1 MSIKLIINP
10 AAGRGKAFKLS
21 EKVIHEFEKRGTDFE
36 YEYTT
41 NPRHAVDISREAST
55 KFQKVI
61 AFGGDGTVNE
71 VGEGL
76 VGSDAIF
83 GVIPLGSGNDFANE
97 IGMPANISDAVDIIL
112 SDDFHTIDII
122 KVNDRVS
129 LNTAGVGFNG
139 TVSEVVKS
147 IRYLKGKSAYIWA
160 VVKTAAM
167 YKSIPLKISLNGRV
181 IEEKIFMVSICNSK
195 SEGGGFIVA
204 PDAKNNDGL
213 FDVTIIRHIGY
224 MKLLLNLNKVLTG
237 NINEVQEVD
246 TYTGESII
254 IESEFPMPVH
264 VDGEVIA
271 LNAHKVEASILKS
284 ALKVVGNSV
293 Q

>member
-10 AAGRGKAFKLS
+10 AAGRGRASKLS
-21 EKVIHEFEKRGTDFE
+21 EKVINEFEKRGIDFE
-36 YEYTT
+36 YEYST

-97 IGMPANISDAVDIIL
+97 IGMPAKISDAVDIIL

-147 IRYLKGKSAYIWA
+147 IRYLKGKSAYIWGL
-160 VVKTAAM
+160 VKTAVM

-213 FDVTIIRHIGY
+213 FDVTIIRQIGY
-224 MKLLLNLNKVLTG
+224 MKLLLNLNKALTG
-237 NINEVQEVD
+237 NINKLEEVE
-246 TYTGESII
+246 TNKGESII

-271 LNAHKVEASILKS
+271 LDAHKVEASILKS

>member
-1 MSIKLIINP
+1 LSIKLIINP

-97 IGMPANISDAVDIIL
+97 IGMPAKISDAVDINL

-147 IRYLKGKSAYIWA
+147 IKYLKGKSAYIWG

-167 YKSIPLKISLNGRV
+167 YKSIPLKIGLNGRV
-181 IEEKIFMVSICNSK
+181 IKEKIFMVSICNSK

-237 NINEVQEVD
+237 NINKVEEVD
-246 TYTGESII
+246 TYTAESII
-254 IESEFPMPVH
+254 IESELPMPVH